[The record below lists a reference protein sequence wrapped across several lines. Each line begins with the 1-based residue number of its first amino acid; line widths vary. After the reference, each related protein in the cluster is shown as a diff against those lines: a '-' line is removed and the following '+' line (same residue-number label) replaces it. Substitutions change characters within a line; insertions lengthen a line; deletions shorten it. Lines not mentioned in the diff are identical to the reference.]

1 MAQTIPAPTT
11 KLERLKRERD
21 GYQQAKLN
29 FNNQYAALSQY
40 FYQIKQSFNPY
51 TPQVIQGN
59 FENDGAINDNVGA
72 KCATAMASAI
82 MGMVWKNEA
91 GTFRLVPSKVINV
104 SESVKDYFG
113 RINAD
118 TAMFFERPK
127 SRFVTSFFKT
137 ILESV
142 IYGTSG
148 LIVQSGGY
156 PNPLKFYNKSILSFY
171 IGYDKDGEINAI
183 FIDYNISAQELFDK
197 YGALAGSA
205 VTQAMTANN
214 INQRFVVT
222 EAIKPRREFKA
233 QKGKLAMPFSSDMY
247 MPNENIYLEEGG
259 YESLPLKVLF
269 YDKLEYESYGRG
281 KGMEALPTVV
291 QANICTEI
299 LAVGGELTAQPAMG
313 MYDNG
318 SLAGLAVD
326 FSAGALNVF
335 NVAGTIPTEQP
346 IFPLF
351 TVGDLR
357 VMAEWLE
364 VLKGEIKEYFL
375 LDKLYD
381 LNQQQR
387 MTLGEAMIREAIR
400 SDSLTPVF
408 TQILAFLDDVLAR
421 AVDILFGMGLMG
433 VANPDDLNDPLV
445 QALLQNGFEPFA
457 IPQEVLTVQ
466 LSGLDWYDIEFI
478 NPASRIMNTEELQS
492 TLKFVEVIG
501 TLGGVSPDFVD
512 VIDPDGTAEKLKEL
526 MATDTIVTRTMEER
540 LRIREARAEM
550 QGQLAMLEAQLKQ
563 AQANQ
568 MNSQAAASQS
578 NAVKSMSDMGGS

>member
-91 GTFRLVPSKVINV
+91 GTFRLVPSKAIDV
-104 SESVKDYFG
+104 SEPVKDYFG

-156 PNPLKFYNKSILSFY
+156 SNPLKFYNKSILSFY

-578 NAVKSMSDMGGS
+578 NAVKSMSDMGGI

>member
-91 GTFRLVPSKVINV
+91 GTFRLVPSKAINV

-156 PNPLKFYNKSILSFY
+156 SNPLKFYNKSILSFY

-357 VMAEWLE
+357 VMAEWLG

-457 IPQEVLTVQ
+457 IPQEVLAVQ

-578 NAVKSMSDMGGS
+578 NAVKSMSDMGGI